1 MTEATPERTTPLA
14 RRAPGLIV
22 LGIGL
27 AGSALAFWVARGS
40 ARADWRA
47 DFERKANDVSAA
59 LVNGLDVPLEALQ
72 SLPALFASSEE
83 VTRREFRAFVA
94 PTLQRHTAIYAL
106 EWLPEVPGAERA
118 KWEERARA
126 EGVADFRFT
135 EVGPSFEM
143 VPAKARPRHVPI
155 FYMEPPEPKAL
166 GFDIASDPIRLDP
179 YDRAKSTGR
188 AVASGRIRLVE
199 DPPGVHSIAVFLPV
213 HRPRAGG
220 APEYLGA
227 GVEVFRLRPVVER
240 ALRGYDTTSY
250 SLTLYDQD
258 SAPAD
263 ERVLYEKSGPARGA
277 LASFHKSFAFA
288 DRSWT
293 LEVSTADPGSAGSLY
308 VLLVGALLS
317 VLGAILAQGA
327 QTIAGLRRRVATV
340 EQLGQYTL
348 ETKLGEGGMGVVYRA
363 SHAMLRRPTAL
374 KLLRKEHGH
383 SEGLARFEREVQL
396 TSQLTHPNTIAV
408 YDYGRTPDGVL
419 YYAMEYIDGLDFEY
433 LVRTEG
439 PLPPGRVVFL
449 MRQVLGSLAEAH
461 SIGLVHRD
469 IKPANLM
476 LCERGGLSDFV
487 KVLDFGLAKH
497 LRDPS
502 AVAETRA
509 NAVIGTPHYLA
520 PESINSV
527 SAQGPSADIYAAGAV
542 MYFLLTG
549 HTVFEAKTLVEICAH
564 HLHTKP
570 EPPSARL
577 GRPIPAGLEAVVLAC
592 LSKDPAKRPTS
603 AAALVGMLDELAD
616 VERWTRRDAA
626 RWWEGHGRELIANR
640 EARQKELAERARER
654 TVEIDVES
662 RTLAADEPMPTSVP
676 VSRRRS

>member
-1 MTEATPERTTPLA
+1 MTEAPTERTAPLA

-22 LGIGL
+22 LAAGL
-27 AGSALAFWVARGS
+27 AVSTAAFWMARER
-40 ARADWRA
+40 ARADWQA
-47 DFERKANDVSAA
+47 DFERKARDLSAA

-72 SLPALFASSEE
+72 SLPALFGSSEE
-83 VTRREFRAFVA
+83 VTRSEFRAFVT
-94 PTLQRHTAIYAL
+94 PTLKRHPAIYAL

-118 KWEERARA
+118 KWEARARA
-126 EGVADFRFT
+126 EGVADFQFT
-135 EVGPSFEM
+135 EVGPSLAM
-143 VPAKARPRHVPI
+143 VPAKPRPRHVPI
-155 FYMEPPEPKAL
+155 FYMEPSEPKAL

-179 YDRAKSTGR
+179 YDRAKSSGR

-199 DPPGVHSIAVFLPV
+199 DAPGVHSIAVFQPV
-213 HRPRAGG
+213 HRTRAGG
-220 APEYLGA
+220 ALEYLGA

-240 ALRGYDTTSY
+240 ALRDYDTAKY
-250 SLTLYDQD
+250 ALTLYDQD
-258 SAPAD
+258 SAPAE
-263 ERVLYEKSGPARGA
+263 ERVLYEKAGPAARA
-277 LASFHKSFAFA
+277 RASFQKSFAFA

-293 LEVSTADPGSAGSLY
+293 LDVSTADPGSAGRSF

-317 VLGAILAQGA
+317 VLGAVVAQGA
-327 QTIAGLRRRVATV
+327 QTIARLRRRVATV

-348 ETKLGEGGMGVVYRA
+348 ESKLGEGGMGVVYRA

-383 SEGLARFEREVQL
+383 SAGLARFEREVQL

-419 YYAMEYIDGLDFEY
+419 YYAMEYIDGIDFEH
-433 LVRTEG
+433 LVRAEG

-461 SIGLVHRD
+461 SVGLIHRD

-487 KVLDFGLAKH
+487 KVLDFGLAKQ

-502 AVAETRA
+502 AVAETHA

-520 PESINSV
+520 PESIDSTG
-527 SAQGPSADIYAAGAV
+527 AQGPSADIYAAGAV

-549 HTVFEAKTLVEICAH
+549 HTVFEAKTLLEVCAH
-564 HLHTKP
+564 HLHTP
-570 EPPSARL
+570 PQPPSARL
-577 GRPIPAGLEAVVLAC
+577 GRPLPAGLETVVLAC
-592 LSKDPAKRPTS
+592 LSKDPAQRPSS
-603 AAALVGMLDELAD
+603 AAALVGLLDELGD
-616 VERWTRRDAA
+616 VERWTRRDAS
-626 RWWEGHGRELIANR
+626 RWWEARGRELITSR
-640 EARQKELAERARER
+640 EAEQKERAERARER
-654 TVEIDVES
+654 TVEIDVVS
-662 RTLAADEPMPTSVP
+662 RTLGESEPMPTSVP